1 MAHSADFQ
9 LNLSLFLAKL
19 FLWGIDTSFCRG
31 GGGAGI
37 VGSISIRENACI

>member
-9 LNLSLFLAKL
+9 LNLSLFLAKH

-37 VGSISIRENACI
+37 VFLFEKMLAFK